1 MATGS
6 GCIHALVLRGAAD
19 VAISRLRHQNGFGDC
34 GRTGTAQAA
43 FGPHMVSKDGLYV
56 ASTMDYVQGGP
67 TTGGNMIFVHTR
79 SSDFIRALWLKV
91 TLPALSQPGTSWS
104 KRVVDHLFEYINLDQ
119 GGHTM
124 MTMSLKKNNAIAR
137 SRGMWPKYSNSPKNH
152 DTSKEWTVA
161 IPLMDAD
168 VIPLVSLFWHD
179 SRTIFEKFHDLAG
192 MVNGNTAAEDAVFP
206 VRVVLTVECIY
217 LDTDPRRSIANDGV
231 PVVLAM
237 DDASTFKKLE
247 YVFKQNV
254 TMVES
259 VPDTIETTMQIRL
272 TLSLNLPTTY
282 IICIYKL
289 NVPVC
294 PEEDPVDCMDVVLN
308 AHTFQHFDKMELEE
322 LNWLRCGV
330 LSPMKYSKGRGELV
344 DTFYYLIPFGSDC
357 MVANDVATTWV
368 NMGRLDRA
376 SLLVTRK
383 SKLLPGTLTVVA
395 ETLNVKK
402 YLAGMCGAKFLE

>member
-1 MATGS
+1 MDTQI
-6 GCIHALVLRGAAD
+6 GCLTALTSRGVTD
-19 VAISRLRHQNGFGDC
+19 VAISRHRHQNGFGDC
-34 GRTGTAQAA
+34 GRTRTGTAQAA

-67 TTGGNMIFVHTR
+67 TAGGNMIFLHAR

-104 KRVVDHLFEYINLDQ
+104 KRVVDHLFEHISLDQ
-119 GGHTM
+119 GGYTM

-161 IPLMDAD
+161 IPLMDVD
-168 VIPLVSLFWHD
+168 VIPLLSLFWHD

-192 MVNGNTAAEDAVFP
+192 MVNGKTAAGDAVFP
-206 VRVVLTVECIY
+206 VRVVFTVECIY
-217 LDTDPRRSIANDGV
+217 LDQDSRRSIADGV

-237 DDASTFKKLE
+237 DDASTIKKLK

-254 TMVES
+254 TVVES
-259 VPDTIETTMQIRL
+259 VPETIETTMQIRL
-272 TLSLNLPTTY
+272 TGNLPTTY

-289 NVPVC
+289 NVPVW

-308 AHTFQHFDKMELEE
+308 ASTFQHFDKMELEE

-376 SLLVTRK
+376 VLLVTSK

-402 YLAGMCGAKFLE
+402 YLAGMCCAKFV